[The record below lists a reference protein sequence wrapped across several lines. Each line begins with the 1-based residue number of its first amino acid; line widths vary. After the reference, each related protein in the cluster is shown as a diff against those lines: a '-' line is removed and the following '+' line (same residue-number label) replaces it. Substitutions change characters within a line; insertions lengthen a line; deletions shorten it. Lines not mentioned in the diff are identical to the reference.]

1 MGTCR
6 NGDIMRHLLILGF
19 LLCASLAQAAGVS
32 TDPKQAPTGAYQ
44 IEPRHTQVIFAIPHY
59 GITDYYGRFEKVG
72 GTLSFNPG
80 APEKSAVDVTIDMA
94 SANVM
99 NSTLVGELA
108 GPTVFDSAHFPQATF
123 KSTKVER
130 TGANTGRMTGDLTL
144 RGVTKPVTFDITF
157 NGGLTAPMGG
167 AGYDL
172 GFHATTVIK
181 RSDFGLTSMGW
192 SDFVGN
198 EVKLTIEALFVQQKT

>member
-1 MGTCR
+1 M
-6 NGDIMRHLLILGF
+6 
-19 LLCASLAQAAGVS
+19 
-32 TDPKQAPTGAYQ
+32 P
-44 IEPRHTQVIFAIPHY
+44 
-59 GITDYYGRFEKVG
+59 GRRC
-72 GTLSFNPG
+72 SN
-80 APEKSAVDVTIDMA
+80 
-94 SANVM
+94 
-99 NSTLVGELA
+99 
-108 GPTVFDSAHFPQATF
+108 SAHFPQATF

-144 RGVTKPVTFDITF
+144 RGVTKPVTFDVTF
-157 NGGLTAPMGG
+157 NGGLASPMGG

-198 EVKLTIEALFVQQKT
+198 DVKLTIEALFVQQKT